1 MKYIPKMKKLLILL
15 LLTSFNVS
23 GAGTESSN
31 SDSTTTPDQINSLYE
46 LAEKHIYNKKY
57 DKSLKLL
64 KKLTKREDLG
74 TRRADIYNLLGFSY
88 RKLENPE
95 LDKSFAAYMMALEID
110 PEHAGAH
117 EYLGELYLMRD
128 QKNQAMRMLS
138 KLENLVGKNAEEYK
152 DLLQAI
158 ENYQS

>member
-1 MKYIPKMKKLLILL
+1 MKKLLILL
-15 LLTSFNVS
+15 LLVSFNVS

-95 LDKSFAAYMMALEID
+95 LDKSFAAYMMALELD

>member
-1 MKYIPKMKKLLILL
+1 MKKLLIILSL
-15 LLTSFNVS
+15 ISFNVF
-23 GAGTESSN
+23 GAGTESS
-31 SDSTTTPDQINSLYE
+31 DSSSATTSDQINSLYE
-46 LAEKHIYNKKY
+46 LAEKHIYNKNY

-88 RKLENPE
+88 RKLDNPE
-95 LDKSFAAYMMALEID
+95 LDKSFAAYMMALELD

-128 QKNQAMRMLS
+128 QKNEALKMLS
-138 KLENLVGKNAEEYK
+138 KLESLGGTNAEEYK
-152 DLLQAI
+152 DLLEAI

>member
-1 MKYIPKMKKLLILL
+1 MKKLLILL
-15 LLTSFNVS
+15 LLISFNVS
-23 GAGTESSN
+23 GAGTESNN
-31 SDSTTTPDQINSLYE
+31 SDSQTTPDQINSLYE

-74 TRRADIYNLLGFSY
+74 TKRADIYNLLGFSY

-138 KLENLVGKNAEEYK
+138 KLENLVGKNADEYK

>member
-1 MKYIPKMKKLLILL
+1 MKYILKVKKLLILL
-15 LLTSFNVS
+15 LLVSFNVS

-152 DLLQAI
+152 DLLEAI

>member
-1 MKYIPKMKKLLILL
+1 MKKLLILL

>member
-1 MKYIPKMKKLLILL
+1 MPKMKKLLILL

-128 QKNQAMRMLS
+128 QKNQAMKMLS
-138 KLENLVGKNAEEYK
+138 KLETLVGKNAEEYK
-152 DLLQAI
+152 DLLEAI

>member
-1 MKYIPKMKKLLILL
+1 MLI
-15 LLTSFNVS
+15 SFNVS

-152 DLLQAI
+152 DLLKAI

>member
-1 MKYIPKMKKLLILL
+1 MKKLLILL
-15 LLTSFNVS
+15 LLVSFNVS

-128 QKNQAMRMLS
+128 QKNQAIRMLS
-138 KLENLVGKNAEEYK
+138 KLENLVGKNADEYK

-158 ENYQS
+158 ENYES

>member
-1 MKYIPKMKKLLILL
+1 MKKLLILL
-15 LLTSFNVS
+15 LLVSFNVS
-23 GAGTESSN
+23 GAGTESSIN
-31 SDSTTTPDQINSLYE
+31 DSTTTSDQINSLYE

-128 QKNQAMRMLS
+128 QKNQALRMLS

>member
-1 MKYIPKMKKLLILL
+1 MKKFLILL
-15 LLTSFNVS
+15 LLVSFNVS

>member
-1 MKYIPKMKKLLILL
+1 
-15 LLTSFNVS
+15 
-23 GAGTESSN
+23 
-31 SDSTTTPDQINSLYE
+31 
-46 LAEKHIYNKKY
+46 
-57 DKSLKLL
+57 
-64 KKLTKREDLG
+64 
-74 TRRADIYNLLGFSY
+74 
-88 RKLENPE
+88 
-95 LDKSFAAYMMALEID
+95 MMALEID

-138 KLENLVGKNAEEYK
+138 KLENIVGKNADEYK

>member
-1 MKYIPKMKKLLILL
+1 MKKLLILL
-15 LLTSFNVS
+15 LLVSFNVS

-110 PEHAGAH
+110 PEHVGAH

>member
-1 MKYIPKMKKLLILL
+1 MKKLLVLL
-15 LLTSFNVS
+15 LIVSFNVS

-31 SDSTTTPDQINSLYE
+31 NDSTTTPDQINSLYE

-138 KLENLVGKNAEEYK
+138 KLENLVGKNADEYK

>member
-1 MKYIPKMKKLLILL
+1 MKKLLILL
-15 LLTSFNVS
+15 LLISFNVN

-31 SDSTTTPDQINSLYE
+31 GDSTTTSDQINSLYE

>member
-1 MKYIPKMKKLLILL
+1 MKKLLILL

-138 KLENLVGKNAEEYK
+138 KLENLVGKNADEYK

>member
-1 MKYIPKMKKLLILL
+1 MKKLLILL

-31 SDSTTTPDQINSLYE
+31 SDSSTTPDQINSLYE

-152 DLLQAI
+152 DLLEAI

>member
-1 MKYIPKMKKLLILL
+1 MKKLLILL
-15 LLTSFNVS
+15 LLVSFNVS

-31 SDSTTTPDQINSLYE
+31 SDSTTTSDQINSLYE

-138 KLENLVGKNAEEYK
+138 KLENQVGKKRFRRKSTLEKAVWEKNDFEK
-152 DLLQAI
+152 K
-158 ENYQS
+158 

>member
-1 MKYIPKMKKLLILL
+1 MKKLLILL
-15 LLTSFNVS
+15 LLISFNVS
-23 GAGTESSN
+23 GAGTESNN
-31 SDSTTTPDQINSLYE
+31 SDSQTTPDQINSLYE

-110 PEHAGAH
+110 PEHVGAH

>member
-1 MKYIPKMKKLLILL
+1 MKKLLMLL
-15 LLTSFNVS
+15 LLVSFNVS
-23 GAGTESSN
+23 GAGTGSSN

-57 DKSLKLL
+57 EKSLKLL

-138 KLENLVGKNAEEYK
+138 KLENLVGKNAAEYK
-152 DLLQAI
+152 DLLKAI

>member
-1 MKYIPKMKKLLILL
+1 MKKILILL
-15 LLTSFNVS
+15 LLISFNVS
-23 GAGTESSN
+23 GAGTESSIK
-31 SDSTTTPDQINSLYE
+31 DSTTTSDQINSLYE

-88 RKLENPE
+88 RKLDNPE
-95 LDKSFAAYMMALEID
+95 LDKSFAAYMMALELD

-117 EYLGELYLMRD
+117 EYLGELFLMRD
-128 QKNQAMRMLS
+128 QKDEALKMLS
-138 KLENLVGKNAEEYK
+138 KLEGLVGKNAEEYK
-152 DLLQAI
+152 DLLEAI

>member
-1 MKYIPKMKKLLILL
+1 MKKLLILL
-15 LLTSFNVS
+15 LLISFNVS

-74 TRRADIYNLLGFSY
+74 SRRADIYNLLGFSY

>member
-1 MKYIPKMKKLLILL
+1 MKKLLILL

-31 SDSTTTPDQINSLYE
+31 SDSTTTSDQINSLYE

-117 EYLGELYLMRD
+117 EYLGELYLMRN

-138 KLENLVGKNAEEYK
+138 KLENLVGKNADEYK

>member
-1 MKYIPKMKKLLILL
+1 MKKLLILL
-15 LLTSFNVS
+15 LLVSFNVS

-128 QKNQAMRMLS
+128 QKNQALKMLNR
-138 KLENLVGKNAEEYK
+138 LENLVGKNAKEYK

>member
-1 MKYIPKMKKLLILL
+1 MKKLLILL
-15 LLTSFNVS
+15 LLVSFNVS
-23 GAGTESSN
+23 GAVTESSN
-31 SDSTTTPDQINSLYE
+31 NDSKTTPDQINSLYE

-57 DKSLKLL
+57 EKSLKLL

-138 KLENLVGKNAEEYK
+138 KLENLVGKNADEYK

>member
-1 MKYIPKMKKLLILL
+1 MKKLLILL
-15 LLTSFNVS
+15 LLVSLNVS

-31 SDSTTTPDQINSLYE
+31 SDSKTTPNQINSLYE

>member
-1 MKYIPKMKKLLILL
+1 MKKLLILL

-31 SDSTTTPDQINSLYE
+31 SDSKTTPNQINSLYE

-64 KKLTKREDLG
+64 KKLTKREDLA

-152 DLLQAI
+152 DLLKAI